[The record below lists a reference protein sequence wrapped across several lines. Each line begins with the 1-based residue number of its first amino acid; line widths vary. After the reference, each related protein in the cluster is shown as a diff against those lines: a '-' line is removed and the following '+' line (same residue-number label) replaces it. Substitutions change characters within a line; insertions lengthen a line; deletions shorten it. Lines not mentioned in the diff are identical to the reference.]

1 MANEGVP
8 MVTSTSDE
16 IRIGPPA
23 IRFLLGSEASG
34 GSVAVFRFHVP
45 AEPICQSL
53 GGDSRVRE

>member
-16 IRIGPPA
+16 IRIGPLA
-23 IRFLLGSEASG
+23 IRFLLGSEAS
-34 GSVAVFRFHVP
+34 VAVFEFHVP